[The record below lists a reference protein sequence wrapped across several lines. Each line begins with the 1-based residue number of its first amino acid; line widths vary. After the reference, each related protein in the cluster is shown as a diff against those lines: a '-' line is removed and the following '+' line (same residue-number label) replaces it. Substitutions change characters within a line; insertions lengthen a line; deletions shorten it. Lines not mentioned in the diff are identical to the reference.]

1 MIGYLPIVLVQLA
14 HLILAVAAVAL
25 AWMAARRP
33 QAAGLA
39 HWAVPAPLLLTA
51 GWAMSQAGLGTRHPV
66 TLLFAS
72 LGHLGWLWLLYRLFP
87 VDTYNRGQ
95 RVVRP
100 LVMALALV
108 EMLQLG
114 LIAAMIGF
122 RGEPQIDDIVLRF
135 GATLRLLFAVGAL
148 FLVHN
153 LYVSASSPTRAAVRW
168 PASALGLMWLYD
180 LNAATIVYLDG
191 SPADV
196 LVSLRAVAMLAVVA
210 LIGLGFAQPAGLAR
224 FRPSRTF
231 AFSSMSLLAIGTYLL
246 AMLLFARVPRWVG
259 SDVAWMVQA
268 GLVVMAG
275 AAALLVLPSRR
286 LRGSV
291 RVLLAKHLFQHR
303 YDYRAEWMRF
313 TATMGKEGHETLHR
327 RIVQAVADIT
337 DSPGGALLLPGD
349 GNGMDL
355 ATFVQWDKQDMPAV
369 HLGAETVQFLEHRQF
384 IIDFD
389 ELRCG
394 EGDGL
399 PGAIVPTALLQHR
412 DAWAIVPLM
421 HYDRLVGA
429 VLLLRPQVPRR
440 LDWEDF
446 DLLRVVGRQ
455 LASYLAEQAGQTA
468 LGEAQK
474 FDEFNRRMAFVMHDI
489 KNLTS
494 QLSLLSRNA
503 ERHADNPAFRADM
516 LVTLRNSAEKLEALL
531 ARLGRYRSQGG
542 ETPAAVDVTQLLA
555 GIAARYAGSHQVI
568 VTNRNV
574 TRVFIKADALEQAI
588 GHLVQNAVEASDDT
602 APVLL
607 DMDVTDD
614 VLAIAIV
621 DSGAGMSPEFV
632 LTDLFRP
639 FQSTKPAGFGI
650 GAYEARELV
659 RTMGGRLQVESREGL
674 GTRFTITIPLAAA
687 PCPAHDMIETKVA

>member
-1 MIGYLPIVLVQLA
+1 MIGYLPILLVQLA
-14 HLILAVAAVAL
+14 HLTLAVAAVAL
-25 AWMAARRP
+25 AWMAARRS
-33 QAAGLA
+33 QATGLA
-39 HWAVPAPLLLTA
+39 HWAVPAPLVLTA
-51 GWAMSQAGLGTRHPV
+51 CWALSQAGLGGGHPA
-66 TLLFAS
+66 TLVFAS
-72 LGHLGWLWLLYRLFP
+72 LGHLTWSWLLYRLFP
-87 VDTYNRGQ
+87 IDTYNRGQ

-108 EMLQLG
+108 EMLQLV
-114 LIAAMIGF
+114 LIAAATGF
-122 RGEPQIDDIVLRF
+122 SGEPQVDELVLRF

-153 LYVSASSPTRAAVRW
+153 LYVSASSPARAAVRW
-168 PASALGLMWLYD
+168 PASALALMWLYD
-180 LNAATIVYLDG
+180 LNTATIVYLNG
-191 SPADV
+191 SPPEV

-210 LIGLGFAQPAGLAR
+210 LVGLGFAQPDGAAR

-246 AMLLFARVPRWVG
+246 AMLLFARVPRWIG
-259 SDVAWMVQA
+259 SDMAWLVQA
-268 GLVVMAG
+268 CLLVMGG

-313 TATMGKEGHETLHR
+313 TATMGKEGHDTLHR

-349 GNGMDL
+349 ANGMEL
-355 ATFVQWDKQDMPAV
+355 ATVLQWDQRDLPSV
-369 HLGAETVQFLEHRQF
+369 RLHAETVRFLEQRQF
-384 IIDFD
+384 IIDLD
-389 ELRCG
+389 ELRHGAG
-394 EGDGL
+394 ER
-399 PGAIVPTALLQHR
+399 VPDAAAPTDLLQHE

-455 LASYLAEQAGQTA
+455 LASYLAEQAGQSA

-542 ETPAAVDVTQLLA
+542 ETPVAADVTGLLQA
-555 GIAARYAGSHQVI
+555 IAARYAGCHPVI
-568 VTNRNV
+568 VTNTNAV
-574 TRVFIKADALEQAI
+574 AACIMADALEQAV
-588 GHLVQNAVEASDDT
+588 GHLVQNAIEASDDA

-607 DMDVTDD
+607 DMDVRADALIIS
-614 VLAIAIV
+614 VV

-632 LTDLFRP
+632 RTDLFRP

-674 GTRFTITIPLAAA
+674 GTRFTMTIPFAAA
-687 PCPAHDMIETKVA
+687 AGPAGAVPEMKVA